1 LKSIYKLYISYLIN
15 LFSKYLQNNE
25 FDLLKKILSFLK
37 EDQNFIQDS
46 ITRDFKRICFK
57 KVTFILLLFIFKYCL
72 LQIAVLMANQPNS
85 SEFRELLNNQDLIYN
100 FESYSHYSD
109 QHLIDE
115 VCCVL
120 KKSNYLDDKSLFK
133 TVNRI

>member
-25 FDLLKKILSFLK
+25 LDLLKKILSFLK
-37 EDQNFIQDS
+37 EDQNFIHDS

-57 KVTFILLLFIFKYCL
+57 KVTLILLLFIFKYCL
-72 LQIAVLMANQPNS
+72 LQIAALMPNQPNS
-85 SEFRELLNNQDLIYN
+85 SEFRDLLNNQDLIYN
-100 FESYSHYSD
+100 FETYSHYSD

-115 VCCVL
+115 VCSVL
-120 KKSNYLDDKSLFK
+120 KKSNYLDDESLFK
-133 TVNRI
+133 TVKKI